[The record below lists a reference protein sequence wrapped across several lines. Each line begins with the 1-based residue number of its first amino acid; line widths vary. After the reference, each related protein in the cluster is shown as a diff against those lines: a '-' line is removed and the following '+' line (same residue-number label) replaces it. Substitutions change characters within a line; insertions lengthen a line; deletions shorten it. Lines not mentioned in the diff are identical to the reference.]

1 MEGVRV
7 LIVDDEP
14 ELVSALQERL
24 SLRGFSTRGVTD
36 GTAALACLAEEPF
49 DVVLADVK
57 MPGLGGLDLVRTIK
71 TERPNIPVVL
81 LTGHSSAQ
89 DAASGSD
96 LGAFEYLMKPVKID
110 DLVRVLRAAVARGED
125 SK

>member
-1 MEGVRV
+1 MESLRI

-36 GTAALACLAEEPF
+36 GAAALACLAEEPF

-71 TERPNIPVVL
+71 LERPNVPVVL

-89 DAASGSD
+89 DAANGST

-110 DLVRVLRAAVARGED
+110 ELVRVLRAAVARGEVEQ
-125 SK
+125 